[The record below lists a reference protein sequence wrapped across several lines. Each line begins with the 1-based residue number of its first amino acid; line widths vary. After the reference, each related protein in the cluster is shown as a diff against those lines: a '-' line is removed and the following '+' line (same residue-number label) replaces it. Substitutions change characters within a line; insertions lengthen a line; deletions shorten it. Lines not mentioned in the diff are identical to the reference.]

1 MGTPPRV
8 PGEERH
14 RAVDG
19 IDQPPAANGAAS
31 DATTLLAQYAIA
43 GPLPT
48 EHVEYRALDG
58 EVGFADR

>member
-1 MGTPPRV
+1 MGPPRGV

-31 DATTLLAQYAIA
+31 GSTALLAQYAVA

-48 EHVEYRALDG
+48 EHVEYRALDRQ
-58 EVGFADR
+58 VGFAHW